1 VVHLLS
7 LMLLSGITLS
17 FTAFASGVEEERKVG
32 VEVGDWGI
40 YGNIN
45 ATWSSNDPSFTPD
58 ANLILANNTVW
69 FKHVVTD
76 VISTVIYFRNVTHF
90 RDDTESTN
98 NAWIDVEVGQGNG
111 TLMFVSAGLNA
122 GDPLY
127 EGTAEPVFIN
137 KTLSRTYAG
146 VEREV
151 NHLNLTTTHRIDTD
165 VPQNIQISLDYYWD
179 KITGILTERQGS
191 YVNQTGNYLT
201 SWYRSDVLVE
211 TSLWS
216 SGTTPPVDNAGESF
230 PFWLLGVALI
240 AVLGVL
246 VLYRR
251 QRTKRK
257 VRKHRR
263 PRMHACKELQ
273 SGYLKHILLN

>member
-1 VVHLLS
+1 MSRKTVLVVHLLS

-17 FTAFASGVEEERKVG
+17 FTAFASSVDEERKIG

-40 YGNIN
+40 YGDIN
-45 ATWSSNDPSFTPD
+45 ATWDSDDEKFEPD
-58 ANLILANNTVW
+58 ISLILANNTVW

-76 VISTVIYFRNVTHF
+76 IMSTVIYFRNITHF
-90 RDDTESTN
+90 RDDTESIN
-98 NAWIDVEVGQGNG
+98 NVWIDVEVGQGNG

-122 GDPLY
+122 GDLLY

-137 KTLSRTYAG
+137 ETLSRTYAG

-151 NHLNLTTTHRIDTD
+151 NHLNLTTSYRIGTD
-165 VPQNIQISLDYYWD
+165 IPQDIQISLNYYWD
-179 KITGILTERQGS
+179 KTTGVLTERQGS

-201 SWYRSDVLVE
+201 SWYRSDVLIE

-216 SGTTPPVDNAGESF
+216 SGTIPPADDAGESF

-263 PRMHACKELQ
+263 PRRH
-273 SGYLKHILLN
+273 

>member
-1 VVHLLS
+1 MSRKTVLVVHLLS

-17 FTAFASGVEEERKVG
+17 FAAFASSVGEGRKVG

-40 YGNIN
+40 YGDIN
-45 ATWSSNDPSFTPD
+45 VTWSSNDPKFELDMS
-58 ANLILANNTVW
+58 LILANNTVW

-76 VISTVIYFRNVTHF
+76 IMSTVIHFRNVTHF

-98 NAWIDVEVGQGNG
+98 NVWIDVEVGQGNG
-111 TLMFVSAGLNA
+111 TLMFVSAGINA

-137 KTLSRTYAG
+137 ETLSRTYAG

-151 NHLNLTTTHRIDTD
+151 NHLDLTTTYRIDTD
-165 VPQNIQISLDYYWD
+165 IPQDIQISLDYHWD

-201 SWYRSDVLVE
+201 SWYRSDVLIE

-216 SGTTPPVDNAGESF
+216 SGPIPPVDDTGKSYL
-230 PFWLLGVALI
+230 FWLLGVALI

-246 VLYRR
+246 FLYRR

-257 VRKHRR
+257 VRKYRLPRR
-263 PRMHACKELQ
+263 RYHL
-273 SGYLKHILLN
+273 

>member
-1 VVHLLS
+1 MSRKTVLVVHLLS

-17 FTAFASGVEEERKVG
+17 FAAFASSVGEGRKVG

-40 YGNIN
+40 YGDIN
-45 ATWSSNDPSFTPD
+45 VTWSSNDPKFELDMS
-58 ANLILANNTVW
+58 LILANNTVW

-76 VISTVIYFRNVTHF
+76 IMSTVIHFRNVTHF

-98 NAWIDVEVGQGNG
+98 NVWIDVEVGQGNG
-111 TLMFVSAGLNA
+111 TLMFVSAGINA

-137 KTLSRTYAG
+137 ETLSRTYAG

-151 NHLNLTTTHRIDTD
+151 NHLDLTTTYRIDTD
-165 VPQNIQISLDYYWD
+165 IPQDIQISLDYHWD

-201 SWYRSDVLVE
+201 SWYRSDVLIE

-216 SGTTPPVDNAGESF
+216 SGPIPPVDDTGKSF
-230 PFWLLGVALI
+230 LFWLLGVALI

-246 VLYRR
+246 FLYRR

-257 VRKHRR
+257 VRKYRLPRR
-263 PRMHACKELQ
+263 RYHL
-273 SGYLKHILLN
+273 

>member
-1 VVHLLS
+1 MNQKTILTVHLLS
-7 LMLLSGITLS
+7 LILLSGTTLS
-17 FTAFASGVEEERKVG
+17 FTAFATSVGEERKVG

-40 YGNIN
+40 YGDIN
-45 ATWSSNDPSFTPD
+45 VTWSSNDPKFEPD
-58 ANLILANNTVW
+58 ISLILANNTVW

-76 VISTVIYFRNVTHF
+76 IMSTVIYFRNVTHF
-90 RDDTESTN
+90 RDSPESTN
-98 NAWIDVEVGQGNG
+98 NVWIDVEVGQGNG

-122 GDPLY
+122 GAPLY
-127 EGTAEPVFIN
+127 EGTVEPVFIN
-137 KTLSRTYAG
+137 ETLSRTYAG

-151 NHLNLTTTHRIDTD
+151 NHLNLTTSYRIDTD
-165 VPQNIQISLDYYWD
+165 VPQDIQISLDYYWD
-179 KITGILTERQGS
+179 KITGILAERQGS

-201 SWYRSDVLVE
+201 SWYKSDGLVE

-216 SGTTPPVDNAGESF
+216 SGTIPPVDDAGDDF
-230 PFWLLGVALI
+230 HFWLLGVALI

-246 VLYRR
+246 ILYRR

-263 PRMHACKELQ
+263 PRRH
-273 SGYLKHILLN
+273 